1 MNNSGM
7 NNSGM
12 NNSGVTDPGEYRPQR
27 YSSVVEQ
34 HFAQPQHAG
43 TLTGQFKTTLSG
55 GAGQREH
62 GTEVVFHIGLNDD
75 RIGEIAFQAFGC
87 PHTIAAC
94 SVLAERLTGRPVESL
109 GDIRPDELAACIDL
123 PVEKTGR
130 LLVIEDALRKCRTAW
145 DNRRLGRR

>member
-1 MNNSGM
+1 M
-7 NNSGM
+7 
-12 NNSGVTDPGEYRPQR
+12 TDPGMTDSGENRPQR

-34 HFAQPQHAG
+34 HFAQPRHAG
-43 TLTGQFKTTLSG
+43 TLTGNFETTLSG

-62 GTEVVFHIGLNDD
+62 GTEVVFHIGLDD
-75 RIGEIAFQAFGC
+75 DLIGEIAFQAFGC

-94 SVLAERLTGRPVESL
+94 SVLTERLTGRPMEALDDVS
-109 GDIRPDELAACIDL
+109 PDELAVCIDL

-130 LLVIEDALRKCRTAW
+130 LLVIEDALRKCCAAW